1 MSFVFILVHY
11 NYREKITF
19 QCKASHLL
27 LSTRNMEVF
36 IFELVYDNLIIPI
49 LVGLQIKARSV
60 SENKMIYNVYKV
72 KYGYI
77 IQDSF
82 W

>member
-1 MSFVFILVHY
+1 
-11 NYREKITF
+11 
-19 QCKASHLL
+19 
-27 LSTRNMEVF
+27 MEVF

-49 LVGLQIKARSV
+49 LVGLQIRARSV
-60 SENKMIYNVYKV
+60 SETVIHNVYKV

-77 IQDSF
+77 MQNSF